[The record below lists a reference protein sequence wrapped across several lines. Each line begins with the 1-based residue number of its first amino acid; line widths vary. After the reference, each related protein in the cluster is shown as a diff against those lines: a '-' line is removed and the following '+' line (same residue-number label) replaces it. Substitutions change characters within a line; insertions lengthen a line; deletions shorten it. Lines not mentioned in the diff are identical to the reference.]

1 MKRKQITALLLTAVL
16 GVSLAFGTTGCGKEE
31 TGKAAASK
39 EDGSKEFSAFMFLS
53 GTPFN
58 SDWEVWKEVEK
69 KTGVKLKGVVA
80 SSNSDYAT
88 AFQNMVASGQLADI
102 IACDLTTDIEKLGK
116 DGGVIPLN
124 DLIEEHAPNIKK
136 ALDMTRI

>member
-16 GVSLAFGTTGCGKEE
+16 GISMVLGAAGCGKGEE
-31 TGKAAASK
+31 STAASSK
-39 EDGSKEFSAFMFLS
+39 EVKSKEFTAFMFLS

-80 SSNSDYAT
+80 S
-88 AFQNMVASGQLADI
+88 
-102 IACDLTTDIEKLGK
+102 
-116 DGGVIPLN
+116 
-124 DLIEEHAPNIKK
+124 
-136 ALDMTRI
+136 

>member
-1 MKRKQITALLLTAVL
+1 MKRKQLTALLLTAVL

-31 TGKAAASK
+31 AGKAAASK

-69 KTGVKLKGVVA
+69 KTGVKLKL
-80 SSNSDYAT
+80 S
-88 AFQNMVASGQLADI
+88 
-102 IACDLTTDIEKLGK
+102 
-116 DGGVIPLN
+116 
-124 DLIEEHAPNIKK
+124 LIHI
-136 ALDMTRI
+136 

>member
-16 GVSLAFGTTGCGKEE
+16 GASMAFGVTGCGKEE
-31 TGKAAASK
+31 SSK
-39 EDGSKEFSAFMFLS
+39 ETALGKDGSKEFTAFMFLS

-102 IACDLTTDIEKLGK
+102 IACDQIGRAH
-116 DGGVIPLN
+116 V
-124 DLIEEHAPNIKK
+124 
-136 ALDMTRI
+136 